1 MPVNLK
7 VKPRLNPIYKK
18 EIKQSVRSVKMP
30 LFLVLFNSVLAVI
43 GLIAFYIT
51 NEQVKLTGNI
61 DYRANIYL
69 YIFMVSI
76 EFALL
81 IFIIPAM
88 ASGLISGERERQTL
102 DILLTS
108 MLTPRQIITGKLLS
122 VIGSISLILFSGLP
136 VLALAF
142 IYGGVNAPDMLL
154 TALYLVFSA
163 SFLGTIGIFCSAAVK
178 KTTFAT
184 VLTYGIEFALFVVPI
199 IVVFFARQIRFAQ
212 TAQQDGTIGIIAIIL
227 LINPAVTFFNILF
240 NQAGAITF
248 LDEAFMKLGLNH
260 FIAENY
266 IIISLLT
273 QLALTIIFIWLSIIY
288 VRRHGEIRRKRRE
301 KN

>member
-1 MPVNLK
+1 MKLK
-7 VKPRLNPIYKK
+7 AKPRLNPIYKK
-18 EIKQSVRSVKMP
+18 EIKQSVRSIKLP
-30 LFLVLFNSVLAVI
+30 IFLVLFNSVLALI

-69 YIFMVSI
+69 YIFLISI

-108 MLTPRQIITGKLLS
+108 ILTPRQIITGKLFS
-122 VIGSISLILFSGLP
+122 VIGSIVLILFSGLP
-136 VLALAF
+136 SIALAF
-142 IYGGVNAPDMLL
+142 VYGGVNVPDMVL
-154 TALYLVFSA
+154 TALYLIFSA
-163 SFLGTIGIFCSAAVK
+163 AFLGAIGIFCSAAIK

-199 IVVFFARQIRFAQ
+199 IIVVLARQIRFAQ
-212 TAQQDGTIGIIAIIL
+212 TAQQDGSIGGIALVL
-227 LINPAVTFFNILF
+227 LINPAITFFDILF

-248 LDEAFMKLGLNH
+248 LDEVFMKLGLSSL
-260 FIAENY
+260 IAKHY
-266 IIISLLT
+266 IAISIIVQFVLT
-273 QLALTIIFIWLSIIY
+273 MLFIWLSVIY
-288 VRRHGEIRRKRRE
+288 IRRPGDEKKKR
-301 KN
+301 KLFSK

>member
-1 MPVNLK
+1 VCSSDL
-7 VKPRLNPIYKK
+7 
-18 EIKQSVRSVKMP
+18 
-30 LFLVLFNSVLAVI
+30 
-43 GLIAFYIT
+43 
-51 NEQVKLTGNI
+51 EQVKLTGNI

-199 IVVFFARQIRFAQ
+199 IVVFFARQVRFAQ

>member
-1 MPVNLK
+1 MNLK

-108 MLTPRQIITGKLLS
+108 MLTPRQIITGKLLL
-122 VIGSISLILFSGLP
+122 SLIH
-136 VLALAF
+136 
-142 IYGGVNAPDMLL
+142 I
-154 TALYLVFSA
+154 
-163 SFLGTIGIFCSAAVK
+163 
-178 KTTFAT
+178 
-184 VLTYGIEFALFVVPI
+184 
-199 IVVFFARQIRFAQ
+199 
-212 TAQQDGTIGIIAIIL
+212 
-227 LINPAVTFFNILF
+227 
-240 NQAGAITF
+240 
-248 LDEAFMKLGLNH
+248 
-260 FIAENY
+260 
-266 IIISLLT
+266 
-273 QLALTIIFIWLSIIY
+273 
-288 VRRHGEIRRKRRE
+288 
-301 KN
+301 